1 MCSLACKIKKIKEKH
16 SSILDSD
23 SIIMM
28 DLVEQIEK
36 GLTLYNV
43 KTSDYP
49 EPDEYVEIFGENISA
64 VEVAEICETISY
76 EIVCGVSQR
85 VPRKYINR
93 K

>member
-1 MCSLACKIKKIKEKH
+1 MGYRVT
-16 SSILDSD
+16 
-23 SIIMM
+23 IICQ
-28 DLVEQIEK
+28 DR
-36 GLTLYNV
+36 NA
-43 KTSDYP
+43 
-49 EPDEYVEIFGENISA
+49 ENISA